1 MWAAVCSVIALVVV
15 AVLNVVLVA
24 WLGGPDGSPLG
35 DVVKQAFWA
44 LQAPLAALL
53 VAARADR
60 KEAETMAEDAG
71 GVNVLALVILYAIA
85 IFVAIQLISF
95 AFGAAVLFKDPLIDK
110 LCALQH
116 VERCLQIPPDALGAG
131 TATTLFAG
139 GAFAIAAAMIM
150 FMIAGYRVGWR
161 SRRLGWVGVFLI
173 PPLTALLMLGENLL
187 SLYAFGPGVDVS
199 LGALDWRQ
207 LALARAPIGAVGIVF
222 ALAGWLWS
230 LRLNRQARRY
240 AFAVARASARR
251 EGDAGALRS
260 EFLTVLGFSPKEHEL
275 VIRRRQNGDNA
286 ATKL

>member
-1 MWAAVCSVIALVVV
+1 MWAAVASVVALVAV
-15 AVLNVVLVA
+15 AILNVVLVT
-24 WLGGPDGSPLG
+24 WIGGPDGSPIG

-53 VAARADR
+53 IAARGER

-71 GVNVLALVILYAIA
+71 GANVIALVVVYAVA
-85 IFVAIQLISF
+85 IFVAIQLIAF
-95 AFGAAVLFKDPLIDK
+95 LFGAAVFFKDQLIEK

-116 VERCLQIPPDALGAG
+116 VERCLQIPPDSLGAG
-131 TATTLFAG
+131 AATTLFAG
-139 GAFAIAAAMIM
+139 GAFAIAAAMVM
-150 FMIAGYRVGWR
+150 FTIAGYRIGWR
-161 SRRLGWVGVFLI
+161 ARRFGWLGALFV
-173 PPLTALLMLGENLL
+173 PPLAALLMVGENLL
-187 SLYAFGPGVDVS
+187 SLFAFGPGIDAS
-199 LGALDWRQ
+199 LGSLDWRQ
-207 LALARAPIGAVGIVF
+207 LMLARAPVGAVGVVF

-240 AFAVARASARR
+240 AFAVARASGRR

-275 VIRRRQNGDNA
+275 VVRRRQNGDNA